1 LEFYYR
7 WTTFQK
13 TLPFNY
19 VRKPVKIIV
28 ANGIP
33 FTGYG
38 AGVATGLPKVIPAS
52 CVSAVVQTT
61 GAAHKSTGTITT

>member
-1 LEFYYR
+1 M
-7 WTTFQK
+7 
-13 TLPFNY
+13 
-19 VRKPVKIIV
+19 

-33 FTGYG
+33 STGCG

-61 GAAHKSTGTITT
+61 GVAHKSTSAMIE